1 MYSAMQTIALDR
13 VDFLAPDR
21 VTDNAAILTLKNLV
35 FEPLCRWRDGRI
47 EPALFGQWS
56 HDDTARHWRFA
67 IRAQAR
73 FHDGMPVHGRH
84 IVEAINAILDSRDMF
99 GMRWSYA
106 RYFADVGIEADR
118 DELRFSCPSPFAD
131 LPEVL
136 SEFYLVRHDA
146 QHRPLIGTGPYRVLD
161 FAAGATA
168 VLCPLNPSLPG
179 LTLRAVPRAQDRL
192 EALLLGTVDAAAG
205 LEQADAPPRKDGSLI
220 WHRTVN
226 TLSVMAYL
234 DCSKGAFADP
244 QARLAANLALDRE
257 RLIADVYG
265 GDALS
270 ARTVVSPWH
279 TGFAEA
285 ALPPIPH
292 DPMRAKDLLDKAGGP
307 AEILIRTPD
316 HMPERAPAIAR
327 HIADDLAAV
336 GFAPRIAVEQDRPAY
351 ARQIAEKQM
360 GDMALF
366 DSSPHSTFRVLDD
379 KISGRTR
386 ALWWQGY
393 ADSCADEL
401 IAAARYAVNDRAA
414 AYGAA
419 LARLHQ
425 APPWLYLVHPVALA
439 AQAHGTPPLTLDAK
453 GLLLPSRK
461 D

>member
-1 MYSAMQTIALDR
+1 MSMSMQTIALDR

-35 FEPLCRWRDGRI
+35 FEPLCRWHDGRI
-47 EPALFGQWS
+47 KPALFGQWS
-56 HDDTARHWRFA
+56 HDGTARRWRFA
-67 IRAQAR
+67 IRPQAR
-73 FHDGMPVHGRH
+73 FHDGTPMHGQH
-84 IVEAINAILDSRDMF
+84 IAEAINAILDSRDMF

-106 RYFADVGIEADR
+106 RYFADVEIEAQR
-118 DELRFSCPSPFAD
+118 DEVRFSCPSPFAD

-146 QHRPLIGTGPYRVLD
+146 HHRPVVGTGPYRVLD
-161 FAAGATA
+161 FSAGEAT
-168 VLCPLNPSLPG
+168 VLAPLDPSLPP
-179 LTLRAVPRAQDRL
+179 LTLHAMTKAEDRL
-192 EALLLGTVDAAAG
+192 EAVLQGRVNAAAG
-205 LEQADAPPRKDGSLI
+205 LEQADVPPHKDGSLI
-220 WHRTVN
+220 WHSAVN

-234 DCSKGAFADP
+234 DCSQGAFADP
-244 QARLAANLALDRE
+244 LARLAANLALDRG
-257 RLIADVYG
+257 RLIAEVYG
-265 GDALS
+265 GDAIA

-285 ALPPIPH
+285 KLPPIPY
-292 DPMRAKDLLDKAGGP
+292 DPARAKDLLDKAGGP
-307 AEILIRTPD
+307 SEILIRTPD

-336 GFAPRIAVEQDRPAY
+336 GFSPTIAVEHDRPAY

-393 ADSCADEL
+393 ADARADEL
-401 IAAARYAVNDRAA
+401 IAAARHAVDDREA

-439 AQAHGTPPLTLDAK
+439 AQAHGTPPLALDAK
-453 GLLLPSRK
+453 GLLLPSLK